1 MELLSLCAAWRRALR
16 NHEPAICHHLNSN
29 QHNTDM
35 GIRDSVS
42 KPFKKLKHR
51 LAEGIHKPEEG
62 SRSDSH
68 LERRKTDAEESEAG
82 QSSHL
87 YPKSE
92 DVTKSGPSREDN
104 DSEGEQPIQ
113 VNPPT
118 SARPISH
125 GDSSKP
131 DGM

>member
-1 MELLSLCAAWRRALR
+1 
-16 NHEPAICHHLNSN
+16 
-29 QHNTDM
+29 M

-51 LAEGIHKPEEG
+51 LTEGTRKREEG

-68 LERRKTDAEESEAG
+68 LEGRKPDVEECEAG

-104 DSEGEQPIQ
+104 NGEGEQPIQ